1 MTTYYQPATVAPVVT
16 QPACCATNAAATT
29 FAPVSTSAAP
39 AMGPAMQG
47 PSYPSAPASPTTNG
61 VNQSPSDKTFKQAP
75 EAKESGVNGEAT
87 SFPRLTDPMNRTT
100 STRLPAGAYTPVAWK
115 PVRTAAPSVRLEKL
129 DDSGWEA
136 AR

>member
-1 MTTYYQPATVAPVVT
+1 LP
-16 QPACCATNAAATT
+16 
-29 FAPVSTSAAP
+29 AAP
-39 AMGPAMQG
+39 ASQ
-47 PSYPSAPASPTTNG
+47 TNG
-61 VNQSPSDKTFKQAP
+61 AASESPSDKTFKQAP

-100 STRLPAGAYTPVAWK
+100 STAPLAGAYTPVAW
-115 PVRTAAPSVRLEKL
+115 RTARATLPTTRIEKL